1 MKNPLFL
8 KALAVGVLALILM
21 IPAGM
26 VRDLV
31 AERQKRAAEA
41 VEGIAEGWGKR
52 QAIAGPYLA
61 IPYERAWTEAK
72 RETVDGRERVSRI
85 ERRESSV
92 LRVPAAGLEWT
103 VAAEISEKSRG
114 IYKARLYGAKL
125 QASGTLALP
134 LLAAHED
141 GTSRYRWFAPRLV
154 LGISDPQG
162 IRAAPDATLDGRA
175 ARFSPGPGDPARAS
189 GLHVVLPDLKPG
201 AAVPFQLALELGGS
215 ESLAIMPL
223 GADTTVAMRADW
235 PHPSFL
241 GRFLPARHEIG
252 PDGFTAAWRI
262 SRFAAQGSEQLAVS
276 FVEPAGLYQRLER
289 SAKYGFLFIGLTFGA
304 FFLFELVK
312 RLAIHPVQ
320 YALVGLALAM
330 FFLLL
335 TALSEHVAFAY
346 AYAAAALACVL
357 LISAYLAYVLKSIRA
372 ATAFGTG
379 LAVVYGIL
387 YLMLRAEDYSLL
399 GGSLFL
405 FGLLAALMLAT
416 RRVDWYSL
424 HGKEKG
430 PGSPGL
436 SSKGPSPG
444 LSSAA
449 GEA

>member
-26 VRDLV
+26 VRELV

-41 VEGIAEGWGKR
+41 VDGIAEGWGKR

-61 IPYERAWTEAK
+61 IPYERTWTEVK
-72 RETVDGRERVSRI
+72 RETVDGRERVSRV
-85 ERRESSV
+85 ERKESSQ
-92 LRVPAAGLEWT
+92 LRLPAAGVQWT
-103 VAAEISEKSRG
+103 VAAEISEKARG

-125 QASGTLALP
+125 QATGSLTLPALP
-134 LLAAHED
+134 AHED
-141 GTSRYRWFAPRLV
+141 GTSRYRWFVPRLV

-162 IRAAPDATLDGRA
+162 IRAAPDVTVGERSL
-175 ARFSPGPGDPARAS
+175 RFSPGPGDPSRAS
-189 GLHVVLPDLKPG
+189 GLHVPLPDLKPST
-201 AAVPFQLALELGGS
+201 VPFQLSLELGGS
-215 ESLAIMPL
+215 ESFAILPL
-223 GADTTVAMRADW
+223 GADSTVAMRADW

-252 PDGFTAAWRI
+252 PDGFTATWRI

-289 SAKYGFLFIGLTFGA
+289 SAKYGFLFIGLTFAA
-304 FFLFELVK
+304 FFLFELVR

-346 AYAAAALACVL
+346 AYAAAALACVALITGYLYWVFKELKTAL
-357 LISAYLAYVLKSIRA
+357 LFGSALS
-372 ATAFGTG
+372 G
-379 LAVVYGIL
+379 VYGIL
-387 YLMLRAEDYSLL
+387 YLLLQAEDYSLL

-424 HGKEKG
+424 HRKEKG